1 MFPRVLKAGLVIV
14 DPTTGAVRR
23 VIALQY
29 NPESLTRTLA
39 VQAAGTDP
47 AQALRLKGAA
57 VETLRLEAQLDAT
70 DQLTDTELN
79 PDVATVG
86 LHPEIAA
93 LEALVNPTVATITDN
108 QRLAAQ
114 GHLEVLPA
122 ETPLALLVWSRE
134 RVVPVRV
141 TELTIAEEAF
151 DHGLNPVRAKVT
163 LGLRVLTVDDLGL
176 AHRGG
181 SYHLAHL
188 QNLER
193 LATRARSA
201 ALGTLG
207 LAVI

>member
-1 MFPRVLKAGLVIV
+1 M
-14 DPTTGAVRR
+14 
-23 VIALQY
+23 
-29 NPESLTRTLA
+29 
-39 VQAAGTDP
+39 
-47 AQALRLKGAA
+47 
-57 VETLRLEAQLDAT
+57 
-70 DQLTDTELN
+70 
-79 PDVATVG
+79 
-86 LHPEIAA
+86 
-93 LEALVNPTVATITDN
+93 
-108 QRLAAQ
+108 
-114 GHLEVLPA
+114 LPA

-151 DHGLNPVRAKVT
+151 DHVLNPVRAKVT

-181 SYHLAHL
+181 TYHLAHL

-193 LATRARSA
+193 LAATARSA

>member
-1 MFPRVLKAGLVIV
+1 MFPRVLKAGLVTI
-14 DPTTGAVRR
+14 DPSSGAVGR
-23 VIALQY
+23 VLALQY
-29 NPESLTRTLA
+29 NPETLTRTLA

-47 AQALRLKGAA
+47 AQALRLKGVA
-57 VETLRLEAQLDAT
+57 VETLRLEAYLDAT

-79 PDVATVG
+79 ADVARVG
-86 LHPEIAA
+86 IHPEIAA
-93 LEALVNPTVATITDN
+93 LEALVNPTVATLTGN
-108 QRLAAQ
+108 QRLAAS

-122 ETPLALLVWSRE
+122 ETPLVLLVWSRE

-151 DHGLNPVRAKVT
+151 DHALNPVRAKVT
-163 LGLRVLTVDDLGL
+163 LAIRVLSVDDLGL

-181 SYHLAHL
+181 TIHLAYL

-193 LATRARSA
+193 LAKQARSA

-207 LAVI
+207 LAAI

>member
-1 MFPRVLKAGLVIV
+1 MFARVLKAGLVTI

-29 NPESLTRTLA
+29 NPETLTRTLA

-47 AQALRLKGAA
+47 AQALRLKGVA
-57 VETLRLEAQLDAT
+57 VETLRLEAYIDAT
-70 DQLTDTELN
+70 DQLTENELN
-79 PDVATVG
+79 ADVDRVG
-86 LHPEIAA
+86 IHPEIAA
-93 LEALVNPTVATITDN
+93 LEALVNPSVAVITGN
-108 QRLAAQ
+108 QRLAAS
-114 GHLEVLPA
+114 GTLEVLPA
-122 ETPLALLVWSRE
+122 ETPLSLLVWSRE

-151 DHGLNPVRAKVT
+151 DHDLNPIRAKVT
-163 LGLRVLTVDDLGL
+163 LAIRVLSVDDLGL

-181 SYHLAHL
+181 SIHLAYL

-193 LATRARSA
+193 LTSRARSA

-207 LAVI
+207 LAAI